1 MLIFSYLFH
10 VSLVYKYYQHFYKS
24 HNANS
29 VMKKMKVDPY
39 DVQGEI
45 NYGRLITEF
54 GIKKIDKKLLARIE
68 KITGEIHPYLRRE
81 IFFAHRDLEKILDA
95 YEKGEKFFLYTGI
108 GPSGPIHL
116 GHWSVWGFTKWL
128 QDKFN
133 VELWFQFTDDEKFLY
148 KNMTYN
154 EIQKWTEEN
163 MKDVIA
169 IGFNPKKTHFL
180 IDTKHAGIMY
190 PEAIKVAKKI
200 TFSTIK
206 ASFGFTDSN
215 NIGSI
220 FYTAMQTVPAF
231 LSNVLNN
238 KNEYCL
244 IPLAVDQD
252 PHFRISRDV
261 IEKLGHKK
269 PSIIHSKFMSPL
281 TGATGKSSS
290 SNSSKAILMTDDAKT
305 VKNKI
310 NKYAFSGG
318 QDTVEEHRKK
328 GGNVDVDVACQW
340 LKYFEEDDKKLADI
354 YKKYSKGEL
363 LSGEVKA
370 ILIDKINKVLSEHQ
384 KRRQNADKEFDKFS
398 YKN

>member
-1 MLIFSYLFH
+1 
-10 VSLVYKYYQHFYKS
+10 
-24 HNANS
+24 
-29 VMKKMKVDPY
+29 MKKMKVNPY
-39 DVQGEI
+39 DVEGELD
-45 NYGRLITEF
+45 YDGLISEF
-54 GIKKIDKKLLARIE
+54 GLKRIDKKMLARIKKIA
-68 KITGEIHPYLRRE
+68 GEIHPYLRRE

-95 YEKGEKFFLYTGI
+95 YEKGEKFFLYTGN

-116 GHWSVWGFTKWL
+116 GHYSVWSFVKWL

-133 VELWFQFTDDEKFLY
+133 VELWFQFTDDEKFLF
-148 KNMTYN
+148 KNASYE
-154 EIQKWTEEN
+154 EIQEWTKDN
-163 MKDVIA
+163 MKDVVA
-169 IGFNPKKTHFL
+169 IGFDPKKTHFL

-206 ASFGFTDSN
+206 SSFGFNDSN

-231 LSNVLNN
+231 LPNVLNN
-238 KNEYCL
+238 KEEYCL

-261 IEKLGHKK
+261 IEKIGHKK
-269 PSIIHSKFMSPL
+269 PSIIHAKFMSPL
-281 TGATGKSSS
+281 TGVSGKQSSS
-290 SNSSKAILMTDDAKT
+290 GSGNAIFMTDNPKT
-305 VKNKI
+305 VKKKI

-318 QDTVEEHRKK
+318 QETAEEHRKK
-328 GGNVDVDVACQW
+328 GGNVGVDVACQW
-340 LKYFEEDDKKLADI
+340 LKYFEHDDKKLKEI
-354 YKKYSKGEL
+354 YDKYTKGEL

-370 ILIDKINKVLSEHQ
+370 ILIEKINEILLEHQ
-384 KRRQNADKEFDKFS
+384 KRRKNSEKQFKEFI